1 MALRKG
7 KGKHDPGDAA
17 AAGSPGPTAQEKALD
32 LAEAFFEADRGGLE
46 RLDADGR
53 AEQERL
59 RTDFYMYVDALWDHA
74 KARSRQESGD
84 PDYDTARDPAYSAVA
99 GMRDLAA
106 ELIAAV
112 HDVQASAGD
121 RTDS

>member
-7 KGKHDPGDAA
+7 NRKPGEAATPDP
-17 AAGSPGPTAQEKALD
+17 AGATAQEKAID
-32 LAEAFFEADRGGLE
+32 LADAFHDADRGGLE

-59 RTDFYMYVDALWDHA
+59 RTAFYLCVDSLWDHA
-74 KARSRQESGD
+74 KARARAEAGD
-84 PDYDTARDPAYSAVA
+84 PEYDTARHPAYSGVA

-106 ELIAAV
+106 ELVATV
-112 HDVQASAGD
+112 HEVQVSAGEE
-121 RTDS
+121 TGL